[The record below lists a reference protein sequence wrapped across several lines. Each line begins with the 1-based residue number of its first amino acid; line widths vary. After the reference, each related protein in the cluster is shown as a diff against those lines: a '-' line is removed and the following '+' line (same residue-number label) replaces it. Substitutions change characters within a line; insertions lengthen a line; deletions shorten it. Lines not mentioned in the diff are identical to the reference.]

1 MKREE
6 EVEIQARL
14 IGNRTWAKATAPF
27 YGYVS
32 ITDCQECAKE
42 AIMWADEHPRKGLVD
57 IDEVCKYIE
66 NCTWPIESVKD
77 KFIFSDELRKAME
90 K

>member
-6 EVEIQARL
+6 EIKEA
-14 IGNRTWAKATAPF
+14 
-27 YGYVS
+27 
-32 ITDCQECAKE
+32 AKE
-42 AIMWADEHPRKGLVD
+42 YDLWSIGQQLFIVGAQWADKHPRKGLVD
-57 IDEVCKYIE
+57 IDDVCRYIE

-90 K
+90 KI